1 KDDTAP
7 CQAALLLEQDLGG
20 AQGDDAGQRPA
31 LDRQNAIDGA
41 GRQDQLIEGL
51 DTGPSPAEHVQLA
64 LMDAPDERVGLVVD
78 MSPDL
83 LECVV
88 YPCILDGL
96 APQEGS
102 SGEPGILRETAIGLA
117 ARTAPFI
124 DESGP
129 DAVLHEN
136 GSGRYA
142 RGPGADNDHACH
154 RSA

>member
-1 KDDTAP
+1 MEANAVPDGNAETVQGRQIAETPPQGAGARQQPGQGTDLGRESCRVEDGGDLRSHPAILQGGQIKKGRSTAKDDTAP

-83 LECVV
+83 L
-88 YPCILDGL
+88 
-96 APQEGS
+96 
-102 SGEPGILRETAIGLA
+102 
-117 ARTAPFI
+117 
-124 DESGP
+124 
-129 DAVLHEN
+129 
-136 GSGRYA
+136 
-142 RGPGADNDHACH
+142 
-154 RSA
+154 